1 MQKLRRVLL
10 SEKRRVRV
18 SLGLA
23 AAVVAFLALRCSA
36 WLRLRDVHPNLVVG
50 SQAGLVFHF
59 LAALTIYAVVVE
71 LIRTE
76 IGPAIRALTATC
88 VLLPCFCLVFQF
100 WNLVTVWSL
109 QIAGTIG
116 AMTLL
121 LRIRSGLFDR
131 MLAWLALIVF
141 GVHLWMIVSAG
152 RLSDYLPVRHW
163 IAQDWGRIYGTLI
176 TLLFLPTVAV
186 LLMMLAGPDVDPEET
201 GLSDAAETGA
211 T

>member
-1 MQKLRRVLL
+1 MQKLRRILL

-23 AAVVAFLALRCSA
+23 AAVVTFLTLRCSS
-36 WLRLRDVHPNLVVG
+36 WLRLRDVHPNLVFG

-59 LAALTIYAVVVE
+59 LAALAIYAVVVE
-71 LIRTE
+71 MIRIE
-76 IGPAIRALTATC
+76 IALAIRAVTATC
-88 VLLPCFCLVFQF
+88 VCLPWFCETFQF
-100 WNLVTVWSL
+100 GNPETNWSL
-109 QIAGTIG
+109 RVAGTIG

-121 LRIRSGLFDR
+121 LKIRSGLFDR